1 MNIYLWVYYKYNF
14 EIWVVNLDFL
24 NYRFVN
30 DDDFLVFENNYF
42 VRYIEDCVKVNKLL
56 EKEKYR

>member
-24 NYRFVN
+24 NNRFVN